1 MLQSDTSI
9 DSCGGPSASKR
20 PRTKELT
27 EGESDSD
34 TSSSSEDTADHGSV
48 VSSGSSDHSV
58 AHSHGAAR
66 GRGSARG
73 RGAAHGR
80 GTARGHGRGR
90 GTTTAN
96 PLGTWKKEEPT
107 SLSFNY
113 PHTPGPRVHLGS
125 TLTPSQLF
133 CKYFTDEV
141 WDLLVTETNRYACLR
156 FPCRQHARPWTDVSI
171 EEMKAF
177 IGMLILMG
185 VLQLP
190 RIEMYWQID
199 DDLIKTPGVSS
210 IMSRVRFQQIF

>member
-1 MLQSDTSI
+1 MWR
-9 DSCGGPSASKR
+9 SKCI
-20 PRTKELT
+20 RTKELT

-34 TSSSSEDTADHGSV
+34 ASSSSEDTADHGSV

-66 GRGSARG
+66 GRGAAHG
-73 RGAAHGR
+73 RGAARGR
-80 GTARGHGRGR
+80 GTARGRGRGHGRGRGR

-156 FPCRQHARPWTDVSI
+156 FPCRQHSRPWTDVSI

-185 VLQLP
+185 SYSFLA
-190 RIEMYWQID
+190 
-199 DDLIKTPGVSS
+199 
-210 IMSRVRFQQIF
+210 